1 MKVLY
6 IRTHNTPL
14 SRPLTVTLPQTQ
26 ESTWEH
32 PEPAP
37 RADKVRASH
46 LLVKHKDS
54 RRPSSWKE
62 DNITRSKEEALEIL
76 DGMFKSYSYFCS
88 VLRVAFSVFKHFDRD
103 VIIRYYISGFIKE
116 IEDGASFADLAK
128 VNSDCSSARNGGDL
142 GHFGKG
148 QMQKPFEEATFALQI
163 GEMSGP
169 VDTDSGVHVI
179 LRTG

>member
-1 MKVLY
+1 MSDLPEGWVKKMSK
-6 IRTHNTPL
+6 THGKEYYYNME
-14 SRPLTVTLPQTQ
+14 TQ

-62 DNITRSKEEALEIL
+62 DNITRTKEEALEIL
-76 DGMFKSYSYFCS
+76 D
-88 VLRVAFSVFKHFDRD
+88 
-103 VIIRYYISGFIKE
+103 GFIKE

>member
-1 MKVLY
+1 MFQKKSFPLDKVKVFYISVVYMLY

-76 DGMFKSYSYFCS
+76 DGMF
-88 VLRVAFSVFKHFDRD
+88 
-103 VIIRYYISGFIKE
+103 
-116 IEDGASFADLAK
+116 
-128 VNSDCSSARNGGDL
+128 
-142 GHFGKG
+142 
-148 QMQKPFEEATFALQI
+148 
-163 GEMSGP
+163 
-169 VDTDSGVHVI
+169 
-179 LRTG
+179 